1 MKSPKWRT
9 GCAVGPTSL
18 AGESI
23 PPLHRLRLLALN
35 AASGALALTPS
46 RFAVNDLQLPTQATM
61 SRYVCACACACV
73 SVCERVSL
81 SPSSCLEPF
90 DCLSGRFG

>member
-23 PPLHRLRLLALN
+23 PPIHRLRLLALS

-61 SRYVCACACACV
+61 SVCACACV
-73 SVCERVSL
+73 SL
-81 SPSSCLEPF
+81 SPRLAVLRPLLTACLAGLA
-90 DCLSGRFG
+90 D